1 MEVFILIRT
10 ENTDAAYSL
19 IIPFKSLDEAKVE
32 LERLFYIEINEREH
46 EELVTMSKNEDI
58 TSAYVEDVNGIVIH
72 WSIKSIMI

>member
-10 ENTDAAYSL
+10 ENTDAAFSL
-19 IIPFKSLDEAKVE
+19 IKTFKSLDKAKIE

-46 EELVTMSKNEDI
+46 EELVIMSKNEDI
-58 TSAYVEDVNGIVIH
+58 TSAYIEDVNGAIIH